1 MRTRRAPNFQRS
13 LARTITLADGWQV
26 KSLHDARELLLDVF
40 GSVNARSGALDH
52 AIRLLL
58 RAAETGKRDDVAA
71 AAPAYSQHLREK
83 LLRGWHAVRAGQ
95 IAYA

>member
-1 MRTRRAPNFQRS
+1 MRTAGTPQRARMGLRRATQRS

-58 RAAETGKRDDVAA
+58 RAAETRKRADTAA
-71 AAPAYSQHLREK
+71 ATDAIERLMRDRR
-83 LLRGWHAVRAGQ
+83 LL
-95 IAYA
+95 